1 MMKKNITHNI
11 KLEQYKAMKSLNE
24 IFDTFKQYIPLI
36 TSKLDDL
43 TMEMQKEMEGKEGKE
58 YIGDNTY
65 VTDDIPG

>member
-1 MMKKNITHNI
+1 MKKNITHNI

>member
-1 MMKKNITHNI
+1 
-11 KLEQYKAMKSLNE
+11 MKSLNE